1 MSRDEIVRYLTSTGY
16 SRSQAEFKAE
26 IISGLEND
34 MQEGIVSFQYLK
46 KDGTIRDA
54 SGTLSSELVP
64 PTNGTGNKK
73 SIGVFTYFD
82 TDKQEWRCFKLGNI
96 ISRIS

>member
-1 MSRDEIVRYLTSTGY
+1 MSKDEIIRYLTSTGY

-34 MQEGIVSFQYLK
+34 MRADIVSFQYLK
-46 KDGTIRDA
+46 KDGTIRNA
-54 SGTLSSELVP
+54 RGTLSDELVP
-64 PTNGTGNKK
+64 PTNGSSERK

-82 TDKQEWRCFKLGNI
+82 IDKQEWRCFKLGNI
-96 ISRIS
+96 ISRI

>member
-1 MSRDEIVRYLTSTGY
+1 MSKDEIVRYLTSTGY
-16 SRSQAEFKAE
+16 SRNQAEFKAE

-46 KDGTIRDA
+46 KDRTTRHA
-54 SGTLSSELVP
+54 SGTVSSELVP

-96 ISRIS
+96 ISRI